1 MGMESLR
8 REIIE
13 IDPKE
18 IKVSPY
24 SVRKKDVKGYD
35 WEAFKGAIKA
45 TNGPVHPPIIT
56 KNKEVIV
63 GQRRVLASQEL
74 GLPKIR
80 VAVLGEDIS
89 EEEAVKLSFLENR
102 GRRNI
107 NSDEEEDAIK
117 RLLAIFKHSDKVAE
131 FLGSEPSLVSLI
143 LSRAGI
149 PEAIKPVTSKYRLI
163 KGVEFRE
170 GDKILMSTTI
180 RMPDSLHRWFRSFC
194 KKEGKTF
201 SDGITYAVEKLKEE
215 S

>member
-1 MGMESLR
+1 MGIESLR

-13 IDPKE
+13 IDPRE

-80 VAVLGEDIS
+80 AVSLEEDIS
-89 EEEAVKLSFLENR
+89 EEEAVKLSYL
-102 GRRNI
+102 
-107 NSDEEEDAIK
+107 EDAIK
-117 RLLAIFKHSDKVAE
+117 RLLAIFKHSDKVAG

-149 PEAIKPVTSKYRLI
+149 PEAIKPATSKYRLI

-170 GDKILMSTTI
+170 GDKILISTTI

-201 SDGITYAVEKLKEE
+201 SDGITYAVEKLKEG